1 MTPRYIIERWPH
13 GWLICGRGASRIPMN
28 ALAEAQMMFPT
39 GSLIFIGIAHHFRQT
54 GHPSA
59 VMAVAAPD
67 DGEKWICE
75 IEDGIRSLSPE
86 KRWWCGT
93 DVGRSSAAMFAAFCD
108 TSLAVRVAAFA
119 EGAVP
124 GDADDFGRCV
134 RMLTRFPEW
143 RARLDRVSAAYPDTQ
158 WPAIIAR
165 WGELEA
171 AEPAEQTAI
180 LRELSR

>member
-93 DVGRSSAAMFAAFCD
+93 DVGRSSAAMFSSSCSGREAPIK
-108 TSLAVRVAAFA
+108 A
-119 EGAVP
+119 EATTGSRSVH
-124 GDADDFGRCV
+124 C
-134 RMLTRFPEW
+134 
-143 RARLDRVSAAYPDTQ
+143 SAICASD
-158 WPAIIAR
+158 
-165 WGELEA
+165 
-171 AEPAEQTAI
+171 
-180 LRELSR
+180 